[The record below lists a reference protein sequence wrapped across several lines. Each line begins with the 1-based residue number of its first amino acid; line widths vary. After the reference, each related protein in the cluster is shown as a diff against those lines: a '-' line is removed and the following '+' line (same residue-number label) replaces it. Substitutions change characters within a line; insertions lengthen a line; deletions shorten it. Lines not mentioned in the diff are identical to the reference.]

1 VIYKENINYTE
12 NKIKMKINFYKGDL
26 PSSFKATNIV
36 ALDSETMGLNP
47 KRDKLCLVQISNG
60 DEICNL
66 VKIDLSNKKPLN
78 LIKILKN
85 NKIQKIFHYARFDV
99 AVFKHNFKIN
109 IKNIYCTKIASKLVR
124 TYTDKHGYKD
134 LCSELL
140 GKSISKTEQSSDWG
154 GDLTKEQQKYAATDV
169 LHLHK
174 IKDKLDSMLLR
185 EKRSKLA
192 KACFDFIQYRT
203 DLDINGWSEQDIFKH

>member
-1 VIYKENINYTE
+1 
-12 NKIKMKINFYKGDL
+12 MKINLYKGDI
-26 PSSFKATNIV
+26 PENVKISDCIAI
-36 ALDSETMGLNP
+36 DSETMGLNP

-60 DEICNL
+60 DDICHLIKINL
-66 VKIDLSNKKPLN
+66 SEKKPIN

-99 AVFKHNFKIN
+99 AVFKYNFKIN

-134 LCSELL
+134 LCMELL
-140 GKSISKTEQSSDWG
+140 NKNISKQEQSSDWG
-154 GDLTKEQQKYAATDV
+154 AELSNNQQNYAATDV
-169 LHLHK
+169 LYLHK
-174 IKDKLDSMLLR
+174 IKIKLDEMLLR

-192 KACFDFIQYRT
+192 KACFDFIEHRT
-203 DLDINGWSEQDIFKH
+203 DLDISGWAEQDIFKH

>member
-1 VIYKENINYTE
+1 
-12 NKIKMKINFYKGDL
+12 MKINFYKGDL
-26 PSSFKATNIV
+26 PASFKANDII

-60 DEICNL
+60 DEVCHLI
-66 VKIDLSNKKPLN
+66 KIDLSSQKPLN
-78 LIKILKN
+78 LIKVLKN

-99 AVFKHNFKIN
+99 AVFKQNFKIN

-154 GDLTKEQQKYAATDV
+154 GELTKEQQKYAANDV
-169 LHLHK
+169 LYLHR
-174 IKDKLDSMLLR
+174 IKNKLDKMLLR

-192 KACFDFIQYRT
+192 KACFDFIHYRT
-203 DLDINGWSEQDIFKH
+203 DLDICGWSEQDIFKH

>member
-1 VIYKENINYTE
+1 
-12 NKIKMKINFYKGDL
+12 MKINFYKGDL
-26 PSSFKATNIV
+26 PSNFKASNII

-60 DEICNL
+60 DEVCHL
-66 VKIDLSNKKPLN
+66 VKIDLSTEKPQN

-140 GKSISKTEQSSDWG
+140 GKSISKIEQSSDWG

-169 LHLHK
+169 LYLHK
-174 IKDKLDSMLLR
+174 IKDKLDLMLLR
-185 EKRSKLA
+185 EKRTKLA
-192 KACFDFIQYRT
+192 KACFDFIPYRT

>member
-1 VIYKENINYTE
+1 
-12 NKIKMKINFYKGDL
+12 MKINFYKGDL

-60 DEICNL
+60 DEICHL
-66 VKIDLSNKKPLN
+66 VKIDLSTEKPLN

-154 GDLTKEQQKYAATDV
+154 GDLSIEQQKYAATDV
-169 LHLHK
+169 LYLHE
-174 IKDKLDSMLLR
+174 IKNKLDQMLLR
-185 EKRSKLA
+185 EKRTGLA
-192 KACFDFIQYRT
+192 KACFDFIPYRT
-203 DLDINGWSEQDIFKH
+203 DLDIYGWSEQDIFKH

>member
-1 VIYKENINYTE
+1 
-12 NKIKMKINFYKGDL
+12 MKINFYKGGL
-26 PSSFKATNIV
+26 PASFKATNII

-60 DEICNL
+60 DEVCHL
-66 VKIDLSNKKPLN
+66 VKIDLSNEKPLN

-134 LCSELL
+134 LCGELL

-154 GDLTKEQQKYAATDV
+154 GELTKEQQKYAATDV
-169 LHLHK
+169 LYLHK
-174 IKDKLDSMLLR
+174 LKDRLDMMLLR

-203 DLDINGWSEQDIFKH
+203 DLDISGWSEQDIFKH

>member
-1 VIYKENINYTE
+1 
-12 NKIKMKINFYKGDL
+12 MKINYYTGDL
-26 PSSFKATNIV
+26 PASFKAANII

-66 VKIDLSNKKPLN
+66 VKIDLSAGKPLN

-99 AVFKHNFKIN
+99 AVFKYNFKVN

-154 GDLTKEQQKYAATDV
+154 GELTKEQQQYAATDV
-169 LHLHK
+169 LYLHK
-174 IKDKLDSMLLR
+174 LKDKLDKMLLR